1 MAQSQVKHARTKRGE
16 TRPGTLRLIGAPL
29 DLGQTLRGVDM
40 GVGALRC
47 AGLSSRLQRLG
58 HTVIDAGNVAMP
70 VRDALP
76 AADRRYILDAL
87 VRANRAIARA
97 AGESVRQGQKPVFL
111 GGDHA
116 VSIGSLS
123 GVTRTEPCS
132 VIWIDAHADFNTPAT
147 SLSGNIHGMALAVLT
162 GSGPRELVDL
172 GRKGPKLDPA
182 DVVLVGVRD
191 LDAGER
197 TRLRKSGITVYTM
210 REVDESGING
220 VMRKARSVLDRHRR
234 IHVSLDMDAMDP
246 TVAPGV
252 GTPVPGGLTYRE
264 AHLIMELL
272 ADTGRVASLDIV
284 EINPILDERNQTALL
299 ATDLASSLF
308 GDRIL

>member
-1 MAQSQVKHARTKRGE
+1 M
-16 TRPGTLRLIGAPL
+16 TRSRTLRLIGAPL

-40 GVGALRC
+40 GAGALRC
-47 AGLSSRLQRLG
+47 AGLSPSLQRLG
-58 HTVIDAGNVAMP
+58 YTVIDAGNVAMP

-76 AADRRYILDAL
+76 SGDRGHILAAM
-87 VRANRAIARA
+87 VQANRAIARA
-97 AGESVRQGQKPVFL
+97 GEEAVRKGQTPVFL
-111 GGDHA
+111 GGDHS
-116 VSIGSLS
+116 VSIGSIT
-123 GVTRTEPCS
+123 GVTRVEPCG

-162 GSGPRELVDL
+162 GGGPRELVDL
-172 GRKGPKLDPA
+172 GRKGPKVDPA

-197 TRLRKSGITVYTM
+197 VRLKKSGITVYTM
-210 REVDESGING
+210 REVDESGIND
-220 VMRKARSVLDRHRR
+220 VMKKAQSVLSRHRR

-246 TVAPGV
+246 SVAPGV
-252 GTPVPGGLTYRE
+252 GTPVPGGLSYRE

-284 EINPILDERNQTALL
+284 EINPILDERNQTALFATNL
-299 ATDLASSLF
+299 AASLF
-308 GDRIL
+308 GDCIL